1 MLASILTAV
10 STSAATAL
18 AGGPAATLA
27 WRPFLDPL
35 NLHKQWFFLLVPL
48 SFGIAVTYRA
58 VRVNTFEK
66 YWIKT
71 CILTFQ
77 IVLSM
82 ILLGAASYLF
92 IQFAVPY
99 LLPMPD

>member
-1 MLASILTAV
+1 MLASCTPSSRPTPGPV
-10 STSAATAL
+10 WPPPSPGDPSWTRSTSTGNGSSCWCPWAL
-18 AGGPAATLA
+18 
-27 WRPFLDPL
+27 
-35 NLHKQWFFLLVPL
+35 
-48 SFGIAVTYRA
+48 GIAVTYRG

-71 CILTFQ
+71 LILTVQ
-77 IVLSM
+77 IVLAM

>member
-1 MLASILTAV
+1 MLASLHTLAAANTWPGLA
-10 STSAATAL
+10 ST
-18 AGGPAATLA
+18 TLA
-27 WRPFLDPL
+27 WRPILDPL
-35 NLHKQWFFLLVPL
+35 GLHRQWFFLLVPL
-48 SFGIAVTYRA
+48 AFGIAVTSRA

-71 CILTFQ
+71 IILTVQ
-77 IVLSM
+77 IVLAM

-92 IQFAVPY
+92 IHLAVPY

>member
-1 MLASILTAV
+1 MLASLHTLV
-10 STSAATAL
+10 AANAWPGL
-18 AGGPAATLA
+18 ATTTLA
-27 WRPFLDPL
+27 WRPFLDPRD
-35 NLHKQWFFLLVPL
+35 LHRQWFFLLVPL
-48 SFGIAVTYRA
+48 ALGIAVTYRG

-71 CILTFQ
+71 LILTVQ
-77 IVLSM
+77 IVLAM